1 MFPYL
6 WGYFKTSDQFWIIWH
21 WRVILET
28 PLFAQLCMYSADRG
42 HIICSVYWQPVL
54 LQLWMVAQG
63 APVASRKDGW
73 AGSVASLTNWHHS
86 AHLQPVFD
94 FGFNASGL
102 PRFGISK
109 LHHLILKWLLIT
121 NLFYKHCSYIWFCRN
136 PQYLCFSFWEVIWKP
151 KPIYYYFKCD

>member
-1 MFPYL
+1 MTLKEWYWKPHFCPAL
-6 WGYFKTSDQFWIIWH
+6 HVLSWQ
-21 WRVILET
+21 R
-28 PLFAQLCMYSADRG
+28 C

-54 LQLWMVAQG
+54 LRLWMVAQG
-63 APVASRKDGW
+63 APVASPKDGW
-73 AGSVASLTNWHHS
+73 AGSVASLTSWHHS

-94 FGFNASGL
+94 SGFNASGL

-121 NLFYKHCSYIWFCRN
+121 NLFYKHYSYIWFCRN
-136 PQYLCFSFWEVIWKP
+136 PQYLCFSFWKVIWKP